1 MLMMMNVMKKLQKK
15 KKNSKINIV
24 QVGERVGQ

>member
-15 KKNSKINIV
+15 KKNSKINIE